1 MTRWVARGC
10 VASCAGQPACGRGNE
25 RETLRRRLGQ
35 PHCRGLP
42 LPGGEP
48 GGGVGAGPRRR
59 TLAYRIRRFTE
70 LTGKNLASTA
80 DHTEVW
86 LAVRAAQALGELI

>member
-1 MTRWVARGC
+1 M
-10 VASCAGQPACGRGNE
+10 
-25 RETLRRRLGQ
+25 
-35 PHCRGLP
+35 
-42 LPGGEP
+42 
-48 GGGVGAGPRRR
+48 GAGPRRR